1 MFKIEAFFVKFLAF
15 AALTQAY
22 LIFLELVI
30 FLFKTYEEIKLDAY
44 TENNVN
50 SEKHKIYNK

>member
-1 MFKIEAFFVKFLAF
+1 MFKIEAFFVKFLEF
-15 AALTQAY
+15 TALTQAY
-22 LIFLELVI
+22 LIFLELVT